1 MGLGLCRVA
10 VTDFGGCTF
19 HAPWWICLRS
29 MRRAP
34 SSGIMDV
41 ALPLEKTRVG
51 TEEEAAISVSV
62 EENMA
67 LARRFFEARVKTDLD
82 ALGKMLA
89 PDFVSYTAAPGQ
101 QLDRESYMRHA
112 AESVSA
118 FSDVRF
124 VIEDQVTAGDKV
136 VSRISGR
143 GTHVRSELL
152 GTTPTGRE
160 IASIAIF
167 IHRISGGKISEEWG
181 AGTGRSELLGRRLE
195 QEIRERERV
204 EQELQVARS
213 IQQASLPEEVPEI
226 EGWQITPYY
235 RPAREVGGDFYD
247 FLELSNGHLGLLV
260 GDATTGKG
268 VPAALVMASTRSM
281 LRAVAR
287 ASEYSPGEVLSR
299 VNDSL
304 VTDIPPNMFVTCFY
318 AILDPEN
325 GSLRYA
331 NAGHDLPYLHRNGD
345 AEELRARGMPL
356 GLIPSMEYEEKE
368 IALDAGE
375 AALFY
380 TDGLVEAHDSR
391 GEMFGFPRLR
401 ELVAEQGK
409 QGSLEALLE
418 ELYSFVGEGWE
429 QEDDITLL
437 TLRRSAA
444 RS

>member
-1 MGLGLCRVA
+1 
-10 VTDFGGCTF
+10 
-19 HAPWWICLRS
+19 
-29 MRRAP
+29 
-34 SSGIMDV
+34 MDV

-51 TEEEAAISVSV
+51 KEVEAAVSDTV
-62 EENMA
+62 EKNEA
-67 LARRFFEARVKTDLD
+67 LVSRFFEARVKTDLD
-82 ALGKMLA
+82 SLEEMLA
-89 PDFVSYTAAPGQ
+89 PDFVSHTPSPGQ
-101 QLDRESYMRHA
+101 QLDREGYMRQA
-112 AESVSA
+112 AESVSS
-118 FSDVRF
+118 FSDIRF
-124 VIEDQVTAGDKV
+124 VIEEQVAAGDKV
-136 VSRISGR
+136 VSRISGQ

-152 GTTPTGRE
+152 GATPTGRE

-167 IHRISGGKISEEWG
+167 IHRISEGKISEEWG

-204 EQELQVARS
+204 EQELRVARS
-213 IQQASLPEEVPEI
+213 IQQASLPEEVPTLA
-226 EGWQITPYY
+226 GWQITPYY

-247 FLELSNGHLGLLV
+247 FFELDDARLGLLV
-260 GDATTGKG
+260 GDVTGKG

-281 LRAVAR
+281 LRAVAQ
-287 ASEYSPGEVLSR
+287 ALGSSSPGEVLSK

-304 VTDIPPNMFVTCFY
+304 VADIPPNMFVTCFY
-318 AILDPEN
+318 AILEPES
-325 GSLRYA
+325 GTLSYA

-345 AEELRARGMPL
+345 TEELRARGMPL
-356 GLIPSMEYEEKE
+356 GLIPSMDYEEKE

-401 ELVAEQGK
+401 ALIAEHGEES
-409 QGSLEALLE
+409 SLEDLLLE

-437 TLRRSAA
+437 TLRRQD
-444 RS
+444 R

>member
-1 MGLGLCRVA
+1 M
-10 VTDFGGCTF
+10 
-19 HAPWWICLRS
+19 
-29 MRRAP
+29 
-34 SSGIMDV
+34 SS
-41 ALPLEKTRVG
+41 A
-51 TEEEAAISVSV
+51 
-62 EENMA
+62 EENKA
-67 LARRFFEARVKTDLD
+67 LVRRFLEAHAKGDLD
-82 ALGKMLA
+82 TLKEMLA
-89 PDFVSYTAAPGQ
+89 PDFVDHNLIPGQ
-101 QLDRESYMRHA
+101 QPGREGYLGAFTEYQA
-112 AESVSA
+112 AYSQT
-118 FSDVRF
+118 RY
-124 VIEDQVTAGDKV
+124 VIEKQIAEGDEVVTSFSASAIHD
-136 VSRISGR
+136 R
-143 GTHVRSELL
+143 GEYMGLA
-152 GTTPTGRE
+152 PTGE
-160 IASIAIF
+160 EFKALLVL
-167 IHRISGGKISEEWG
+167 IHRIVGGKITDEWSQG
-181 AGTGRSELLGRRLE
+181 SGLAELMQQRLE
-195 QEIRERERV
+195 QEMRERERV

-213 IQQASLPEEVPEI
+213 IQQASLPNDVPTL
-226 EGWQITPYY
+226 EGWEIVHHYQ
-235 RPAREVGGDFYD
+235 PAREVGGDFYD

-260 GDATTGKG
+260 GDATSKG

-318 AILDPEN
+318 CILDPEN